1 MAVLQ
6 HFKTGIALTR
16 SIAHYRGHATPRPI
30 SASFAV
36 TNRCNLS
43 CSYCN
48 FPNLDPSQL
57 SLEQIR
63 QLFSNLAQMGVARL
77 GLVGGEPLLR
87 ADLPAIAAEA
97 KSHGFFVSLNTNLTL
112 LERFPERMPD
122 VDLVFTSLDGMPET
136 HRQARGKKSFDGVL
150 EGIQELRGKK
160 LPVVA
165 ITVLTAQATEDID
178 ALIRLATQ
186 NDFKLHF
193 QPQCTDT
200 DIVKGKLGE
209 MYNTKRESHI
219 WQKILDAKGQGAP
232 IASSSAY
239 LRHMSN
245 WDNFAM
251 ASIMNPE
258 SRCAAGY
265 GFLFIDPQGLAYP
278 CAYTKGK
285 AKGIDLLTQ
294 NWQEQFTGKTPCTE
308 CAVGPMV
315 EFNLLYKQ
323 PLASAY
329 NMITSYGIGT

>member
-16 SIAHYRGHATPRPI
+16 SIAHYRGHASPRPI

-57 SLEQIR
+57 SLEAIR
-63 QLFSNLAQMGVARL
+63 KLFGQLAQMGVVRL

-112 LERFPERMPD
+112 LARYPERMPD

-136 HRQARGKKSFDGVL
+136 HRQARGKKSLDGVL
-150 EGIQELRGKK
+150 EGIRMLRGKG

-165 ITVLTAQATEDID
+165 ITVLTAQATADID
-178 ALIRLATQ
+178 ALIQLAEQ

-200 DIVKGKLGE
+200 EIVKGKLGE
-209 MYNTKRESHI
+209 MYNTRREGKL
-219 WQKILDAKGQGAP
+219 WERLLEEKKQGAP
-232 IASSSAY
+232 IASSHAY
-239 LRHMSN
+239 LKHMSN
-245 WDNFAM
+245 WENFAQ
-251 ASIMNPE
+251 ASRMNPE
-258 SRCAAGY
+258 ARCAAGY
-265 GFLFIDPQGLAYP
+265 GFLFIDPQGMAYP

-285 AKGIDLLTQ
+285 TNGIDLLTQ
-294 NWQEQFTGKTPCTE
+294 DWQEQFTGKTPCTE

-323 PLASAY
+323 PMASAF
-329 NMITSYGIGT
+329 NILTSYGIGT